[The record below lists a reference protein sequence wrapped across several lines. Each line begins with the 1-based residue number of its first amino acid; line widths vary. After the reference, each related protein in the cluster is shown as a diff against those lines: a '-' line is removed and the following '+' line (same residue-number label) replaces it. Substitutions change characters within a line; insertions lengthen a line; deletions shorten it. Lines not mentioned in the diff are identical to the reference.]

1 MTKSFL
7 IFIKFGKVFNPST
20 MKNLTFIGVLL
31 LGLAF
36 LLYYMLPQFSF
47 VKLFEPI
54 NLMGILAGI
63 GIGLIIG
70 GIVGYISKG
79 TALKQQEK
87 QRELKQLRKEKE
99 DLEKQ
104 AAELARQQ
112 TANYTQFEENKN
124 PPNY

>member
-1 MTKSFL
+1 
-7 IFIKFGKVFNPST
+7 
-20 MKNLTFIGVLL
+20 MKNLHFIGFLL

-36 LLYYMLPQFSF
+36 LLYYMLPEFSM

-79 TALKQQEK
+79 TSLKEEQK
-87 QRELKQLRKEKE
+87 RKELVQLRKENE

-112 TANYTQFEENKN
+112 TVTYNIPEENKN

>member
-1 MTKSFL
+1 
-7 IFIKFGKVFNPST
+7 
-20 MKNLTFIGVLL
+20 MKNLHFIGFLL

-36 LLYYMLPQFSF
+36 LLYYMLPQFSV
-47 VKLFEPI
+47 VKLFEPM

-70 GIVGYISKG
+70 GIVGYVSKG
-79 TALKQQEK
+79 TALKEEEK
-87 QRELKQLRKEKE
+87 RREIKQLRKVNE

-104 AAELARQQ
+104 AAELAKQQ
-112 TANYTQFEENKN
+112 TVTYVADENKN

>member
-1 MTKSFL
+1 
-7 IFIKFGKVFNPST
+7 
-20 MKNLTFIGVLL
+20 MKNLTFIGFLL

-47 VKLFEPI
+47 VKLFEPM

-79 TALKQQEK
+79 SAMKAEQK
-87 QRELKQLRKEKE
+87 RKELKQLRKDKE
-99 DLEKQ
+99 ELEKQ
-104 AAELARQQ
+104 AALFAKQQELQNQ
-112 TANYTQFEENKN
+112 NPENN
-124 PPNY
+124 H

>member
-1 MTKSFL
+1 
-7 IFIKFGKVFNPST
+7 
-20 MKNLTFIGVLL
+20 MKNLTFIGFLL

-36 LLYYMLPQFSF
+36 LLYYMMPEFSM
-47 VKLFEPI
+47 VKLFEPL

-70 GIVGYISKG
+70 GIVGYASKG
-79 TALKQQEK
+79 SALRAEEK
-87 QRELKQLRKEKE
+87 KKELKQLRREKE

-112 TANYTQFEENKN
+112 TVTYVAEDNKN
-124 PPNY
+124 TPPNY

>member
-1 MTKSFL
+1 
-7 IFIKFGKVFNPST
+7 
-20 MKNLTFIGVLL
+20 MKNLHFIGFLL

-36 LLYYMLPQFSF
+36 LLYYMLPQFSV

-70 GIVGYISKG
+70 GIVGYVSKG
-79 TALKQQEK
+79 TALKQEQK
-87 QRELKQLRKEKE
+87 RKELVQLRKEKE

-112 TANYTQFEENKN
+112 TTSYTTTTENKN

>member
-1 MTKSFL
+1 MGRF
-7 IFIKFGKVFNPST
+7 VNYNT
-20 MKNLTFIGVLL
+20 MKNLHFIGFLL

-36 LLYYMLPQFSF
+36 LLYYMLPEFSF

-54 NLMGILAGI
+54 SLMGILAGI

-70 GIVGYISKG
+70 GIVGYVSKG
-79 TALKQQEK
+79 TAL
-87 QRELKQLRKEKE
+87 REEQKRKEIQQLRREKE

-112 TANYTQFEENKN
+112 TIHNTSNENPQK
-124 PPNY
+124 Y

>member
-1 MTKSFL
+1 
-7 IFIKFGKVFNPST
+7 
-20 MKNLTFIGVLL
+20 MKNLNFIGFLL

-36 LLYYMLPQFSF
+36 LLYYLLPEFSF

-70 GIVGYISKG
+70 GIVGYVSKG
-79 TALKQQEK
+79 TALKEEQK
-87 QRELKQLRKEKE
+87 RMELKQLRKERDE
-99 DLEKQ
+99 LEKQ

-112 TANYTQFEENKN
+112 SLQNTPNENPQNY
-124 PPNY
+124 

>member
-1 MTKSFL
+1 
-7 IFIKFGKVFNPST
+7 
-20 MKNLTFIGVLL
+20 MKNLHFIGFLL

-36 LLYYMLPQFSF
+36 LLYYMLPQFSV
-47 VKLFEPI
+47 VKLFEPM

-70 GIVGYISKG
+70 SIVGYVSKG
-79 TALKQQEK
+79 TALKEEEK
-87 QRELKQLRKEKE
+87 RREFKHLRKVNE

-104 AAELARQQ
+104 AAELAKQQ
-112 TANYTQFEENKN
+112 TVTYVADENKN